1 MKLTYMVKKSDE
13 DKQIKDIIK
22 NEFKISTRLFTKLK
36 RLQKIYLNKEIAYVN
51 NKANV
56 GDIITIDFDYDEDD
70 DTVPEEGRIE
80 ILYEDDYYLAVNK
93 PANIV
98 VHPCSYHPNN
108 TLANFVKYYLKNNK
122 KIRPVNRLDNGTSGI
137 CLFAK
142 NELAQELFIANKKEI
157 KKEYLAIIEGVLD
170 EKKDTINLP
179 ISRKEKSIIER
190 CVDEENGQTAI
201 THYEVLKEGILD
213 SQKVSLLKINIE
225 TGRTHQIRVH
235 MSYIG
240 HPILGDTL
248 YGKKSTLIARQALHA
263 FRLSFIHPVTNKKI
277 YIEAPLEND
286 ILMLTNMLNYKI
298 ISLVDTKK

>member
-142 NELAQELFIANKKEI
+142 NELAQELFIGNKKEI